1 MSTSRLWGHWS
12 PKMRRASIR
21 ARGLRTMTFLTS
33 RLVCYVAPE
42 IHWAAQA
49 THVAARHKCS
59 PVDLELWVLTPE
71 ECGRLIRAGS
81 LLTGETLGQLKV
93 DVPLEY
99 LIGPYRYQPTWEALA
114 VAVRAT
120 LLLRKEK

>member
-1 MSTSRLWGHWS
+1 MSISRLWGHWS

-33 RLVCYVAPE
+33 RLVCYVVPE

-49 THVAARHKCS
+49 EHVAKRHKCS
-59 PVDLELWVLTPE
+59 PVDLELWVLSPE
-71 ECGRLIRAGS
+71 ECGRLLTAGS
-81 LLTGETLGQLKV
+81 LLAGETLGQLKV

-99 LIGPYRYQPTWEALA
+99 LLGPYPYQPTWEALA
-114 VAVRAT
+114 AAALADPRY
-120 LLLRKEK
+120 RKEA

>member
-12 PKMRRASIR
+12 PKMRRASICV
-21 ARGLRTMTFLTS
+21 RGLRTMTFLTS

-42 IHWAAQA
+42 IHWVAQA

-71 ECGRLIRAGS
+71 ECGRLRRAGL

-99 LIGPYRYQPTWEALA
+99 LHGPYPYLSSAEALA
-114 VAVRAT
+114 AVVRAT
-120 LLLRKEK
+120 LLFRREK